1 MAYRKDLEINAAAM
15 MKVKNPVNGGGDAK
29 EEFKNKTGFQDLN
42 EQENAIATGAAD
54 WKGHKAGHSLNKVK
68 KKYLSM
74 VNKP

>member
-1 MAYRKDLEINAAAM
+1 MAYRSDLVRNASALK
-15 MKVKNPVNGGGDAK
+15 KVRNPLNGGGDAK